1 MDTFKRH
8 FFPKHNKYN
17 TSLSPNQWFVYN
29 LVWFLPRLLWLV
41 MLGITSMVATLTAL
55 FILLF
60 ILMYLVVGF
69 YLILSDFFNHYDIV
83 RTGGNCILFVLI
95 TSGLVTCLL
104 PPSNIIYLTYLAS
117 N

>member
-1 MDTFKRH
+1 MDTFKKH

-41 MLGITSMVATLTAL
+41 MLGITSLVATLTAL
-55 FILLF
+55 FIILF
-60 ILMYLVVGF
+60 ILMYFVVGF

-104 PPSNIIYLTYLAS
+104 PPSNILYLTYLAS